1 MKISIIGY
9 SGAGKSTT
17 ARILGEKLGIPVLHL
32 DTVYHMPGWQVRPNE
47 DSISIVSEFMAKN
60 DSWVMDGNYKAIIQ
74 RQRFEQSDLII
85 FFDFNRLTCFWRAFV
100 RYLKYRGKSRP
111 DMTQGCNEKFDLEF
125 ARWIL
130 KDGRT
135 PQKVRGYKNMCQKYA
150 DKVVIIRNQKEL
162 ERFFEIFF
170 KKFKKSVDIC

>member
-1 MKISIIGY
+1 MRISIIGY
-9 SGAGKSTT
+9 SGAGKSTA
-17 ARILGEKLGIPVLHL
+17 ARMLGEKLGIPVLHL

-47 DSISIVSEFMAKN
+47 ESIDIVSKFMTDN
-60 DSWVMDGNYKAIIQ
+60 DSWIMDGNYKAIIQ
-74 RQRFEQSDLII
+74 QQRFEQSDIII
-85 FFDFNRLTCFWRAFV
+85 FFDFDRITCFCRAFG

-135 PQKVRGYKNMCQKYA
+135 PQKVQGYKNMCQKYA
-150 DKVVIIRNQKEL
+150 DKVVIIRNQRQLDEL
-162 ERFFEIFF
+162 LE
-170 KKFKKSVDIC
+170 KF

>member
-1 MKISIIGY
+1 MRISIIGY
-9 SGAGKSTT
+9 SGAGKSTA
-17 ARILGEKLGIPVLHL
+17 ARMLGEKLGIPVLHL

-47 DSISIVSEFMAKN
+47 ESIDIVSKFMTDN
-60 DSWVMDGNYKAIIQ
+60 DSWIMDGNYKAIIQ
-74 RQRFEQSDLII
+74 QQRFEQSDIII
-85 FFDFNRLTCFWRAFV
+85 FFDFDRFTCFCRAFG

-135 PQKVRGYKNMCQKYA
+135 PQKVQGYKNMCQKYA
-150 DKVVIIRNQKEL
+150 DKVVIIRNQRQLDEL
-162 ERFFEIFF
+162 LE
-170 KKFKKSVDIC
+170 KF

>member
-17 ARILGEKLGIPVLHL
+17 ARKLGEKLGIPVLHL

-47 DSISIVSEFMAKN
+47 DSIAIVKKFMEEN
-60 DSWVMDGNYKAIIQ
+60 DSWIIDGNYKAMIQ
-74 RQRFEQSDLII
+74 RQRFEQSDKII
-85 FFDFNRLTCFWRAFV
+85 FFNFNRFTCFCRAFG

-135 PQKVRGYKNMCQKYA
+135 SQKVQEYNNMCQKYA
-150 DKVVIIRNQKEL
+150 QKVVVISNQKEL
-162 ERFFEIFF
+162 EKFLKIF
-170 KKFKKSVDIC
+170 

>member
-1 MKISIIGY
+1 MRISIIGY
-9 SGAGKSTT
+9 SGAGKSTA
-17 ARILGEKLGIPVLHL
+17 ARMLGEKLGIPVLHL

-47 DSISIVSEFMAKN
+47 ESIDIVSKFMTDN
-60 DSWVMDGNYKAIIQ
+60 DSWIMDGNYKAIIQ
-74 RQRFEQSDLII
+74 QQRFEQSDIII
-85 FFDFNRLTCFWRAFV
+85 FFDFDRITCFCRAFG

-135 PQKVRGYKNMCQKYA
+135 PQKVQGYKNMCQKYA
-150 DKVVIIRNQKEL
+150 DKVVIIRNQRQLDEFL
-162 ERFFEIFF
+162 E
-170 KKFKKSVDIC
+170 KF